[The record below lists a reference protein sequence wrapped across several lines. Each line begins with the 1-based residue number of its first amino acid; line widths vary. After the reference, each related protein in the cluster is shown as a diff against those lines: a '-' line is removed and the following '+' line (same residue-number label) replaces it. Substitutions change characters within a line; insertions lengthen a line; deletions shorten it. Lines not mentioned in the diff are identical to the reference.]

1 MYVTIAAAPESWL
14 EIVEGAAPIL
24 LIAPHGGRA
33 GAAARAAL
41 HPKVNDLETA
51 AIAREL
57 TVRLGASALVNAAM
71 DRNELDCNRLA
82 QLAAR
87 APWMLEL
94 IASRTEQIANRH
106 GRAIVMLIH
115 GWNVIE
121 PRVDI
126 GLGLRDHGAHLR
138 PPAGAHVSAS
148 DEFINGPVTAMAAR
162 LARAGIAATFGM
174 RYPGGARQNLLQA
187 FTPRHRA
194 SDIPAV
200 RRLAAMAADGAVDAL
215 QLEMSVAVRMPG
227 PLRASGIAAIAES
240 FRSAPADSGPV
251 RETGTEKSNGANPAR
266 IVIRESPPRPA
277 KASASAASSAAAPA
291 RYGVEFFDSAA
302 GVGGI
307 ASFDLG
313 VGGAGGR
320 IMILFDRCRAALFTA
335 EGRPLHDGGM
345 LSLGP
350 LRFAC
355 DGAVG
360 SLAFAGPAIIVNDG
374 AAYLSVENALAG
386 GALDPAMRF
395 GALLMLDRE
404 APDADGAAPKS
415 DPAAAPPRY
424 GRLEGEIVIAGHRR
438 KIDAVARIGVSV
450 TGLGAGRFEKR
461 RTLWA
466 RFPSGR
472 RFAALEA
479 CETADGIESIHREA
493 RTLIE
498 SRWRTAQVGAIELT
512 TRDPAAPPDRIAA
525 SIVVA
530 RGAELELRGAVRNF
544 MSLSRPGLDGVRIH
558 TTLGFA
564 EFSLGE
570 ERGAGMFEYSRV
582 AGRPQ
587 TAAKAPG

>member
-1 MYVTIAAAPESWL
+1 MSATIAAAAWL
-14 EIVEGAAPIL
+14 EIVEGPAPIL

-57 TVRLGASALVNAAM
+57 ADRLGACALINSAM
-71 DRNELDCNRLA
+71 DRNELDCNRLG

-94 IASRTEQIANRH
+94 IASRVEHMARRR

-126 GLGLRDHGAHLR
+126 GLGLRDHGAQLR

-148 DEFINGPVTAMAAR
+148 DDFISGPVSAMAER
-162 LARAGIAATFGM
+162 LDRAGIAATFGM

-200 RRLAAMAADGAVDAL
+200 RRLAALAADGAVDAV

-227 PLRASGIAAIAES
+227 PLRAKGIAAIAES
-240 FRSAPADSGPV
+240 FRFAHGDDRAAPA
-251 RETGTEKSNGANPAR
+251 TGSKTSNGPSAAR
-266 IVIRESPPRPA
+266 VVIREAPPRSA
-277 KASASAASSAAAPA
+277 KAAAPPA
-291 RYGVEFFDSAA
+291 AAPTRYGVEFFDAA
-302 GVGGI
+302 ANIGGI

-313 VGGAGGR
+313 AGGAGGR

-335 EGRPLHDGGM
+335 EGRPHHDGETF
-345 LSLGP
+345 SLGP

-355 DGAVG
+355 DGRAG
-360 SLAFAGPAIIVNDG
+360 SVTFAGPAIVVNDG
-374 AAYLSVENALAG
+374 GAYLSVEHALAG
-386 GALDPAMRF
+386 GALDPAMRLRA
-395 GALLMLDRE
+395 ALALEED
-404 APDADGAAPKS
+404 APATKLVATAP
-415 DPAAAPPRY
+415 RF
-424 GRLEGEIVIAGHRR
+424 GRLQGAIEIAGRR
-438 KIDAVARIGVSV
+438 LTLDAVARVGVSV
-450 TGLGAGRFEKR
+450 TGLGAGRFEIR
-461 RTLWA
+461 RTIWA
-466 RFPSGR
+466 RFASGSR
-472 RFAALEA
+472 IAALEA
-479 CETADGIESIHREA
+479 CETAGRDRSIHRDA
-493 RTLIE
+493 RIMTE
-498 SRWRTAQVGAIELT
+498 NGWRTAEVGAIELT
-512 TRDPAAPPDRIAA
+512 TREPAAPPDRIAA
-525 SIVVA
+525 SIVA
-530 RGAELELRGAVRNF
+530 PRGAEAELSGAVRSF
-544 MSLSRPGLDGVRIH
+544 MSLSRPGADGVRIH

-564 EFSLGE
+564 EFSLGG

-582 AGRPQ
+582 VGRPD
-587 TAAKAPG
+587 AAMDEIR